1 MDDLVPGRQRT
12 GNGSSVATQWQGLEM
27 ARWQDFVAAEP
38 EFAHLVQRL
47 LSSQKHLATP
57 RRDRPP
63 KISGTEAKIVGG
75 DLVLGMMGGSLK
87 VLDLLRDPRLA
98 LHSPTFDPLE
108 DDHGGWLGDAKV
120 AGRAVDTGGGTS
132 DGSHSFRVEIAEVV
146 VTRIGTPADH
156 LDITSW
162 HPGRGLEIGRR

>member
-1 MDDLVPGRQRT
+1 
-12 GNGSSVATQWQGLEM
+12 M

-47 LSSQKHLATP
+47 LSSQKHMTLATP
-57 RRDRPP
+57 RRDGSP

-120 AGRAVDTGGGTS
+120 ATAGQSIPAV
-132 DGSHSFRVEIAEVV
+132 A
-146 VTRIGTPADH
+146 PAMD
-156 LDITSW
+156 LTASGW
-162 HPGRGLEIGRR
+162 KSPKLS